1 MLENVNIININYML
15 EQEYKKHLI
24 FDDEDNYQNRDE
36 VKNYAFYE
44 CSKYLYDYDYDEE
57 FRYLSGK
64 EKNECLKYMTDYIKQ
79 YLNDQYNYKNFK
91 SFFIINESYAY
102 LYIEN
107 NYENWFNTR
116 LEEEEYNF

>member
-1 MLENVNIININYML
+1 
-15 EQEYKKHLI
+15 
-24 FDDEDNYQNRDE
+24 
-36 VKNYAFYE
+36 
-44 CSKYLYDYDYDEE
+44 
-57 FRYLSGK
+57 
-64 EKNECLKYMTDYIKQ
+64 MTDYIKK

-116 LEEEEYNF
+116 LDEEYNF